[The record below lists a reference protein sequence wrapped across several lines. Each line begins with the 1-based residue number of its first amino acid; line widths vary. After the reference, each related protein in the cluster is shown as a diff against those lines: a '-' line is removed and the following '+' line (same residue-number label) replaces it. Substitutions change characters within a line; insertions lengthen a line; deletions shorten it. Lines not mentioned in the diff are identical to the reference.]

1 MAQSISNIKELSNV
15 SSEVKVLNYTEE
27 LEKVNKVKYNLS
39 MLYFIALTIMTTTS
53 RKLILR

>member
-27 LEKVNKVKYNLS
+27 LEKVNKVKYNLG
-39 MLYFIALTIMTTTS
+39 MLYFVALTIMTTT
-53 RKLILR
+53 LFF